1 MENRSRRENF
11 HWILFCTFWILNCV
25 NELSI
30 QEIKLKLGFCQSQG
44 KFPPCHPWVISGTA
58 DPHKPH
64 DRCFGVV
71 TEDSAWDLAHL
82 LPSPLVLVASQGYW
96 RLCAN
101 LCLHM
106 ALSILLWLQK
116 KQGVILPE
124 AGREPAWSCPAW
136 QCWNVPCAITS
147 AAYRCHWVQGRPPPP
162 APNLQRPA
170 GSPDLSLSSN
180 LQLPDG
186 SSRRLASLSSVST
199 QTAPPSPF
207 SSGASGSS
215 CKHHLS
221 MYWLIYMT
229 LSFLVCEMV
238 GVSGYH
244 FYCENHRDDT

>member
-162 APNLQRPA
+162 PIYSDLLAPQTFRSPATCNFLMAPPGALLVYLLYLPRQPHPAPSLQVPLAHPA
-170 GSPDLSLSSN
+170 SIISACIDSSIWPLVSLS
-180 LQLPDG
+180 
-186 SSRRLASLSSVST
+186 V
-199 QTAPPSPF
+199 
-207 SSGASGSS
+207 
-215 CKHHLS
+215 K
-221 MYWLIYMT
+221 W
-229 LSFLVCEMV
+229 
-238 GVSGYH
+238 
-244 FYCENHRDDT
+244 